1 MELLIRETVRWVFIM
16 KALFQSQFYEVKKW
30 EYYSQN
36 GQEWLLPDKTKW
48 NNHDQHFSG
57 MALLV
62 DTKASARLNKYAW
75 ILRAFFVPRNCLRLL
90 S

>member
-1 MELLIRETVRWVFIM
+1 MKLLIRETVRRVLIM

-36 GQEWLLPDKTKW
+36 GQEWLLPDKIKW
-48 NNHDQHFSG
+48 NNHDKYLSG

-62 DTKASARLNKYAW
+62 DAKASARLNKYAW
-75 ILRAFFVPRNCLRLL
+75 LLGAFFLPHSFLRLL

>member
-1 MELLIRETVRWVFIM
+1 MELLICESVRRVLIM

-36 GQEWLLPDKTKW
+36 GQEWLLPDKIKW
-48 NNHDQHFSG
+48 NNHDKHLSG

-62 DTKASARLNKYAW
+62 DAKASARLNE
-75 ILRAFFVPRNCLRLL
+75 
-90 S
+90 